1 LLSFGSWKE
10 QGMKTLEELQA
21 ELTPE
26 LLELQRLTGIWP
38 STIEKRHVKEQV
50 IGRLCYLA
58 EEDLSP
64 LELNTLKRALGMND
78 TKWRTFKA
86 KFIEGVPLKVWCSGL
101 SDGAC
106 ITDRHN
112 ARWPR
117 KSFSLSGFCKEEGG
131 PSCGICQACA
141 HL

>member
-1 LLSFGSWKE
+1 
-10 QGMKTLEELQA
+10 MKTFEELKA
-21 ELTPE
+21 VLTQE
-26 LLELQRLTGIWP
+26 LLELERLTGIWP
-38 STIEKRHVKEQV
+38 STIEKRHVKEQA

-64 LELNTLKRALGMND
+64 LELNTLKRALGMYD

-86 KFIEGVPLKVWCSGL
+86 KFIEGSSLKVWCRACSG
-101 SDGAC
+101 GVC
-106 ITDRHN
+106 ITGRRN
-112 ARWPR
+112 VRGPS
-117 KSFSLSGFCKEEGG
+117 KGFSLCGFCKDEGG

>member
-1 LLSFGSWKE
+1 
-10 QGMKTLEELQA
+10 MKTLEELQA
-21 ELTPE
+21 ELTRE

-38 STIEKRHVKEQV
+38 STVEKRHVV

-86 KFIEGVPLKVWCSGL
+86 KFIEGSSSGEL
-101 SDGAC
+101 A
-106 ITDRHN
+106 
-112 ARWPR
+112 
-117 KSFSLSGFCKEEGG
+117 
-131 PSCGICQACA
+131 
-141 HL
+141 